1 MTLFDSMITF
11 SAPAILRSMSGMA
24 SPKRPWRVRT
34 HRERRAPAT
43 RKREVSLSPLRSR
56 SSLRARKW
64 SSPVS
69 QSHGLPSA
77 EQMPCPNCVILRAVQ
92 LSSGSAAIRPA
103 TTLVLP
109 TLRECPPITTIAIS
123 LFSQVSC
130 ALRTPNCERSQG
142 PCWPE
147 CPTMRFVNTWSGRW
161 PVRYLI
167 ATLAVA
173 LPIAALEKLRP
184 ELSQT
189 SIALILV
196 LPVILVAVTQG
207 RGPALYASIIV
218 GLSFNFFFIGPYYS
232 FRINRPED
240 VVAFVVF
247 VTTAVLVGQLSS
259 RLEKRVLLTETQRK
273 ELVHVRGKFERA
285 AAQAAEADALRKSE
299 QLKTALLD
307 AVTHDLRTPLTSIK
321 AAISTIRSEPVTPEV
336 QRELFE
342 VIEQESDRLNH
353 FIQGMMDLAK
363 LQAGEITLASRNVAA
378 DEMVEDALLR
388 AEPLL
393 EGHPVEVAI
402 ASGLPAP
409 KVDPRLIA
417 QVIFTLLENAA
428 KYSGT
433 SAKITISVRRQGNK
447 ICFAVDDEGPGIP
460 PELRGQVFEKFFR
473 AGLQPGLGTGL
484 AIARGIVQA
493 HGGKI
498 WIESGPDGKGTSVQF
513 QLPLPEPPCKR
524 ALWRGARG
532 KGVALHDR

>member
-1 MTLFDSMITF
+1 
-11 SAPAILRSMSGMA
+11 
-24 SPKRPWRVRT
+24 
-34 HRERRAPAT
+34 
-43 RKREVSLSPLRSR
+43 
-56 SSLRARKW
+56 
-64 SSPVS
+64 
-69 QSHGLPSA
+69 
-77 EQMPCPNCVILRAVQ
+77 VI
-92 LSSGSAAIRPA
+92 
-103 TTLVLP
+103 
-109 TLRECPPITTIAIS
+109 
-123 LFSQVSC
+123 F
-130 ALRTPNCERSQG
+130 
-142 PCWPE
+142 
-147 CPTMRFVNTWSGRW
+147 WSGHW

-167 ATLAVA
+167 ATIAVA
-173 LPIAALEKLRP
+173 LPIGVLEKLRP

-207 RGPALYASIIV
+207 RGPALYASILV

-232 FRINRPED
+232 FLITRPED

-259 RLEKRVLLTETQRK
+259 RLEKRVLLTEKQSR

-321 AAISTIRSEPVTPEV
+321 AAISTIRAESVTPEV

-363 LQAGEITLASRNVAA
+363 LQAGEVTLASRSVAPE
-378 DEMVEDALLR
+378 EMVEDALLR

-393 EGHPVEVAI
+393 GGHQVEVAI
-402 ASGLPAP
+402 ASALPSP
-409 KVDPRLIA
+409 KVDPRLIS
-417 QVIFTLLENAA
+417 QVIFTLLENAS
-428 KYSGT
+428 KYSGP
-433 SAKITISVRRQGNK
+433 SAKITVSVRQKGNN
-447 ICFAVDDEGPGIP
+447 ISFSVDDEGPGIP
-460 PELRGQVFEKFFR
+460 SEVRGRVFEKFFR
-473 AGLQPGLGTGL
+473 AGFQPGLGMGL

-498 WIESGPDGKGTSVQF
+498 WIEDGPDGKGTSVQF
-513 QLPLPEPPCKR
+513 MIPLNDASSREVPLNEGQQNDVRLNGDVSMPKTSLR
-524 ALWRGARG
+524 AGTPG
-532 KGVALHDR
+532 DGS

>member
-1 MTLFDSMITF
+1 MI
-11 SAPAILRSMSGMA
+11 S
-24 SPKRPWRVRT
+24 
-34 HRERRAPAT
+34 
-43 RKREVSLSPLRSR
+43 
-56 SSLRARKW
+56 
-64 SSPVS
+64 
-69 QSHGLPSA
+69 
-77 EQMPCPNCVILRAVQ
+77 
-92 LSSGSAAIRPA
+92 
-103 TTLVLP
+103 
-109 TLRECPPITTIAIS
+109 
-123 LFSQVSC
+123 
-130 ALRTPNCERSQG
+130 
-142 PCWPE
+142 
-147 CPTMRFVNTWSGRW
+147 WSGRW

-167 ATLAVA
+167 ATITVA
-173 LPIAALEKLRP
+173 LPIAVLEKLRP

-207 RGPALYASIIV
+207 RGPALYASILV

-232 FRINRPED
+232 FLITRPED
-240 VVAFVVF
+240 VVAFIVF

-259 RLEKRVLLTETQRK
+259 RLEKRVLLTEKQRK

-321 AAISTIRSEPVTPEV
+321 AAISTIRAESVSPEV

-342 VIEQESDRLNH
+342 VIEEESDRLNH

-363 LQAGEITLASRNVAA
+363 LQAGEVTLASRNVAPE
-378 DEMVEDALLR
+378 EMVEDALLR
-388 AEPLL
+388 AAGLL
-393 EGHPVEVAI
+393 EGYPVEVAI
-402 ASGLPAP
+402 ASGLPSP
-409 KVDPRLIA
+409 KVDPRLIS

-433 SAKITISVRRQGNK
+433 SAKITVSVRQKENN

-460 PELRGQVFEKFFR
+460 SELRGKVFDKFFR
-473 AGLQPGLGTGL
+473 AGLQPGLGMGL

-498 WIESGPDGKGTSVQF
+498 WIEDGPERKGTSVQF
-513 QLPLPEPPCKR
+513 MVPLSDAPAIQSLKNEVPQNDVSQRDVPRNDDAATPGPPP
-524 ALWRGARG
+524 AVTSGE
-532 KGVALHDR
+532 HS

>member
-1 MTLFDSMITF
+1 
-11 SAPAILRSMSGMA
+11 
-24 SPKRPWRVRT
+24 
-34 HRERRAPAT
+34 
-43 RKREVSLSPLRSR
+43 
-56 SSLRARKW
+56 
-64 SSPVS
+64 
-69 QSHGLPSA
+69 
-77 EQMPCPNCVILRAVQ
+77 VI
-92 LSSGSAAIRPA
+92 S
-103 TTLVLP
+103 
-109 TLRECPPITTIAIS
+109 
-123 LFSQVSC
+123 
-130 ALRTPNCERSQG
+130 
-142 PCWPE
+142 
-147 CPTMRFVNTWSGRW
+147 WSGRW

-167 ATLAVA
+167 ATITVA

-184 ELSQT
+184 ELTQT

-207 RGPALYASIIV
+207 RGPALYASILV

-232 FRINRPED
+232 FLITRPED
-240 VVAFVVF
+240 VVGFVVF

-259 RLEKRVLLTETQRK
+259 RLEKRVLLTEKQSK

-321 AAISTIRSEPVTPEV
+321 AAISTIREGAVSPEV

-363 LQAGEITLASRNVAA
+363 LQAGEVTLASRNVAPE
-378 DEMVEDALLR
+378 EMVEDALLR
-388 AEPLL
+388 AASLL

-402 ASGLPAP
+402 ASGLPSP
-409 KVDPRLIA
+409 KVDPRLIS

-428 KYSGT
+428 KYSGA
-433 SAKITISVRRQGNK
+433 SAKITVSVRQKDSN

-460 PELRGQVFEKFFR
+460 SELRGKVFDKFFH
-473 AGLQPGLGTGL
+473 AGVQPGLGMGL

-498 WIESGPDGKGTSVQF
+498 WIEDGPERKGTSVQF
-513 QLPLPEPPCKR
+513 TIPLDDALSDATSDNHIPENAVSPRDRSDDVSTSPGSSSV
-524 ALWRGARG
+524 ATRGERS
-532 KGVALHDR
+532 

>member
-1 MTLFDSMITF
+1 
-11 SAPAILRSMSGMA
+11 
-24 SPKRPWRVRT
+24 
-34 HRERRAPAT
+34 
-43 RKREVSLSPLRSR
+43 
-56 SSLRARKW
+56 
-64 SSPVS
+64 
-69 QSHGLPSA
+69 
-77 EQMPCPNCVILRAVQ
+77 VI
-92 LSSGSAAIRPA
+92 
-103 TTLVLP
+103 
-109 TLRECPPITTIAIS
+109 
-123 LFSQVSC
+123 F
-130 ALRTPNCERSQG
+130 
-142 PCWPE
+142 
-147 CPTMRFVNTWSGRW
+147 WSGRW

-167 ATLAVA
+167 ATIAVA
-173 LPIAALEKLRP
+173 LPIAILEKLRP

-207 RGPALYASIIV
+207 RGPALYASMLV

-232 FRINRPED
+232 FLITRPED

-259 RLEKRVLLTETQRK
+259 RLEKRVLLTEKQSR

-321 AAISTIRSEPVTPEV
+321 AAISTIRAESVTPEV

-363 LQAGEITLASRNVAA
+363 LQAGEVRLASRNVAP

-388 AEPLL
+388 AGPLL
-393 EGHPVEVAI
+393 DGHQVEVAI
-402 ASGLPAP
+402 ATGLPSP
-409 KVDPRLIA
+409 KLDPRLIS

-428 KYSGT
+428 KYSGP
-433 SAKITISVRRQGNK
+433 SAKIMISVGQKENN

-460 PELRGQVFEKFFR
+460 SELRGRVFEKFFR
-473 AGLQPGLGTGL
+473 AGFHPGLGMGL

-498 WIESGPDGKGTSVQF
+498 WIEDGPEKKGTSVQF
-513 QLPLPEPPCKR
+513 MIPLSNDFPQDGLSQNDSSVTPGSSRVVTSGE
-524 ALWRGARG
+524 
-532 KGVALHDR
+532 HS